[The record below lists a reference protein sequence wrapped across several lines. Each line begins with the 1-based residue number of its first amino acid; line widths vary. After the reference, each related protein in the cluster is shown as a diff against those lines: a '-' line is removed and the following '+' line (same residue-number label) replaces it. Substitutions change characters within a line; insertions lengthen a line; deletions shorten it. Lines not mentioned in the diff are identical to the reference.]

1 MLLGFDNAL
10 ETEFRTY
17 LFELTRHRLRA
28 GARMLVVVLL
38 GFAVLDVLRLRAHI
52 AQGDLD
58 LLIEILIYR
67 VLPLLFFLTPA
78 VRRFGETEDPKRTIF
93 LAYLIFITLGVST
106 IFVMLAYYR
115 YPEMRLTPFS
125 LDGIIILMQGVFFP
139 VGLPFRMMLLISMGL
154 MGFALVFM
162 PLLLPAVTV
171 PEFWRLLPFVLI
183 SWTVCAAAGYILD
196 SSNRKQFLLK
206 KKLQWA
212 AERDSLTS
220 LFNRRMFDTIG
231 ARLLAAGQREG
242 TGVCLLTLDVDYF
255 KAYNDRYG
263 HPAGDSALA
272 EVSHCMGGF
281 ARRDTDLVARMG
293 GEEFALMLYGCTLH
307 QAKCRAE
314 ELRDAV
320 ASNLALEHHGSQ
332 VARVLTVSIG
342 VAAATKNDTVA
353 SLYKRADDALYQ
365 AKASGRNRVT
375 TDTATD
381 IIA

>member
-1 MLLGFDNAL
+1 MLLGFNSTL
-10 ETEFRTY
+10 ESEFRTY

-28 GARMLVVVLL
+28 GARMLIVVLL
-38 GFAVLDVLRLRAHI
+38 GFAVLDILRLRAQL
-52 AQGDLD
+52 AQGQTD
-58 LLIEILIYR
+58 LLVEILTYR
-67 VLPLLFFLTPA
+67 VLPLLFFLTPTFRN
-78 VRRFGETEDPKRTIF
+78 VGVNKDPRRTILF
-93 LAYLIFITLGVST
+93 AYLIFIALGVST
-106 IFVMLAYYR
+106 ILVMLAYYR
-115 YPEMRLTPFS
+115 YPELRLTPFS

-154 MGFALVFM
+154 MGFALIAM
-162 PLLLPAVTV
+162 PLLLPAASVL
-171 PEFWRLLPFVLI
+171 EFWRLLPFVLI
-183 SWTVCAAAGYILD
+183 SWSVCAAAGYILD

-231 ARLLAAGQREG
+231 ARILAAGQREG
-242 TGVCLLTLDVDYF
+242 TGVCLLTLDVDFF

-272 EVSHCMGGF
+272 DVGHCMNGF

-293 GEEFALMLYGCTLH
+293 GEEFALMLYGATLH

-320 ASNLALEHHGSQ
+320 ASNLALEHHASQ

-342 VAAATKNDTVA
+342 VACATERDTMA
-353 SLYKRADDALYQ
+353 SLYKRADNALYK
-365 AKASGRNRVT
+365 AKTSGRNRVMVE
-375 TDTATD
+375 AKVSPN
-381 IIA
+381 